1 MRDASHVESKGC
13 TSRRAARTQRSIGG
27 RKKEE
32 LKEIYTYICVC
43 VCVSTTR
50 NGSSLRAGAFV
61 IRLEPFLICWH
72 AGISGVGISSGDQQ
86 QRAILFFFFF
96 SSVSMRFD
104 LNVFH
109 FLCSL
114 QMWCR
119 TPRGRAR
126 RTRATRRWNW
136 RRNSTSIAT

>member
-43 VCVSTTR
+43 VCEY
-50 NGSSLRAGAFV
+50 NK
-61 IRLEPFLICWH
+61 EWLISEGGRICY
-72 AGISGVGISSGDQQ
+72 SSGALSHLLARRNLWRWNLIWRSTAKSDTF
-86 QRAILFFFFF
+86 LFF